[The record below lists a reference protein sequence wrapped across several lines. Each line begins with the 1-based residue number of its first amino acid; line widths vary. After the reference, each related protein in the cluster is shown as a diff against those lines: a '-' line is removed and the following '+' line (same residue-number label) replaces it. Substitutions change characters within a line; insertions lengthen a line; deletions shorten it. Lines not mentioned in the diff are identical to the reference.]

1 MKRRVQFEQIKGP
14 TEHTQARLGV
24 IDTPHGQIETPVFMP
39 VGTLGTVKGMTT
51 RDLQE
56 IDASIILGNT
66 YHLWIRPGM
75 EVLRTQ
81 GGLRQWMGWKKPL
94 LTDSGG
100 FQVFSLSSIRK
111 ITEDGVN
118 FKNHLSGAPLFMS
131 PEISIEI
138 QEAIGS
144 TIMMQLDVCPALP
157 ATTDDLKDAIRLST
171 AWAKRCLKARK
182 TESGALFGIVQGGLD
197 VNLRLGHLKELAAM
211 RIEDHDGNL
220 NEFDGIALGGFSVG
234 EDPKEMYPV
243 LDQIVPHMPE
253 DRPRY
258 LMGVGTPTDLLN
270 AVHSGLDMF
279 DCVMPTRNARNGTL
293 FSTQGI
299 VRIKKQQYENDPT
312 PIDPGCT
319 CYTCQNYS
327 KSYVRHALRC
337 GEITGMVLTTIHN
350 LHFYVSLMKE
360 VRRHLAEGSF
370 HEFRLACLDRWRE

>member
-1 MKRRVQFEQIKGP
+1 MQRRVQYQSIKGS
-14 TEHTQARLGV
+14 TAHTNARLGV
-24 IDTPHGQIETPVFMP
+24 IKTIHGDIPTPIFMP

-51 RDLQE
+51 RDLYE

-75 EVLRTQ
+75 DVLRKQ
-81 GGLRQWMGWKKPL
+81 GGLRKWMGWTKPL

-100 FQVFSLSSIRK
+100 FQVFSLSELRK
-111 ITEDGVN
+111 ITDKGVE
-118 FKNHLSGAPLFMS
+118 FRNHLSGAPLFMS

-157 ATTDDLKDAIRLST
+157 ATTEQLDEAIRLST
-171 AWAKRCLKARK
+171 AWAERCLKARK
-182 TESGALFGIVQGGLD
+182 PDSGALFGIVQGGLD
-197 VNLRLGHLKELAAM
+197 VSKRLAHLKELAAM
-211 RIEDHDGNL
+211 QVEDSTGEL
-220 NEFDGIALGGFSVG
+220 QEFDGIALGGFSVG

-243 LDQIVPHMPE
+243 IDQITPYMPE

-299 VRIKKQQYENDPT
+299 VRIKRQEYENDPT
-312 PIDPGCT
+312 PIDPECG

-337 GEITGMVLTTIHN
+337 GEITGMVLATIHN
-350 LHFYVSLMKE
+350 LFFYVSLMKS
-360 VRRHLAEGSF
+360 VRTAIAEGQF
-370 HEFRLACLDRWRE
+370 HEFRQECLARWRE